1 MAHTLLFAQ
10 WRGQKY
16 NENVSETVKMTE
28 KRARGN
34 KVFLDEEALWYS
46 HLL

>member
-1 MAHTLLFAQ
+1 MSYTLLFAQ

-16 NENVSETVKMTE
+16 NENVMKTVKMTE
-28 KRARGN
+28 KRTRGN
-34 KVFLDEEALWYS
+34 IFLDEEALRYS